1 MGGRILLVADAGTD
15 GSDVARHLGGELRS
29 RGHDVEQVHSA
40 VAVERAMA
48 SRPDL
53 LVLDAGGHSADLVRQ
68 LRADPLTAWLP
79 IVVLTERADAAGRAL
94 LLASGADDCVTA
106 PYDPLELTARIEGTL
121 HRLADIRSLSP
132 LTGLP
137 GNHRIEVEVAARAR
151 SGQPFAL
158 CHVDLDEF
166 KGFNDAYGFQ
176 RGDQLLLLLA
186 ACLQRAV
193 QRFGEPGAFL
203 GHVGGDDFVVVC
215 QPDQAEPLC
224 GWALEEF
231 GRLSRPHYDDADAAR
246 GHLRTVD
253 RRGELRCQPLV
264 SVSVG
269 LVVHRGGPVDHRRL
283 VAIATEM
290 KAVAKRQPGS
300 YIAVDRRG

>member
-1 MGGRILLVADAGTD
+1 MGGRILLVADAGPD

-29 RGHDVEQVHSA
+29 RGHEVEQVRSA
-40 VAVERAMA
+40 AAVDRAMA

-53 LVLDAGGHSADLVRQ
+53 LVLEAGGHSAEVVRQ
-68 LRADPLTAWLP
+68 LRADPMTAWLP
-79 IVVLTERADAAGRAL
+79 IVVLTERADAVGRAL

-121 HRLADIRSLSP
+121 HRMADIRSLSP

-137 GNHRIEVEVAARAR
+137 GNHRIEVEVATRAASR
-151 SGQPFAL
+151 QPFAL

-193 QRFGEPGAFL
+193 QRSGDPGAFL

-215 QPDQAEPLC
+215 KPESAESLC
-224 GWALEEF
+224 GSVLDEF
-231 GRLSRPHYDDADAAR
+231 GRLSLAHYDEADAGR

-269 LVVHRGGPVDHRRL
+269 MAVHRGGPADHRRL

-300 YIAVDRRG
+300 YIALDRRG